1 MPVTAVTYYQG
12 AGPAFTAVA
21 TVGPIEWMEPLPKQS
36 SPVMFRQ
43 AFMQLI
49 SSFSA
54 QALDTAHPTATT
66 FLLVGERDFT
76 PVGGGVHRWNRYYAT
91 TPPQRTE
98 YSTMAATFPGL
109 ATTVLG
115 RPPQTII
122 SATKITYDYFL
133 LGSLPTLASES
144 RITNVEGIDQP
155 LLSDTYAANAGYF
168 TNASSPSYNA
178 YVTFMAN
185 DTGATYFSL
194 TAEAQSLE
202 QWEGNFHV
210 RKTINIK
217 AK

>member
-1 MPVTAVTYYQG
+1 
-12 AGPAFTAVA
+12 
-21 TVGPIEWMEPLPKQS
+21 
-36 SPVMFRQ
+36 MFRQ

-98 YSTMAATFPGL
+98 YSTMVATFPGYS
-109 ATTVLG
+109 TSVIG
-115 RPPQTII
+115 RTPLNAMSPV
-122 SATKITYDYFL
+122 KITYDYYL

-144 RITNVEGIDQP
+144 RITNVYGLDQP
-155 LLSDTYAANAGYF
+155 LLSDIYVSDSGFFAT
-168 TNASSPSYNA
+168 ASSPSYSAYNA
-178 YVTFMAN
+178 FVISDGTSP
-185 DTGATYFSL
+185 TSFSL
-194 TAEAQSLE
+194 TAEPQSLE

-210 RKTINIK
+210 RKTVNIK